1 MLVEISASSLPP
13 ASGVWA
19 PLSDGLSI
27 RDPVLPEGYYERSP
41 DRRLCPPDVGYDRQ
55 YDLSAAAQSPTEVVR
70 GSAERSKRSHSG
82 RPPSVRLSAS
92 SLRPGWSVQNLT
104 PANTQHAEARSSG
117 ALPPERA
124 HHRATPFLDLHCVR
138 DRGERTAEPV
148 ASGHGRRRRGPGA
161 GRGVAGSLS

>member
-92 SLRPGWSVQNLT
+92 SLRPGWSVRNLT
-104 PANTQHAEARSSG
+104 PANTQHAEPAHPGHSRQSVPIIERRRFWIFTAFVTEG
-117 ALPPERA
+117 NKPPNRW
-124 HHRATPFLDLHCVR
+124 
-138 DRGERTAEPV
+138 RG
-148 ASGHGRRRRGPGA
+148 GHGRRRRGPGA
-161 GRGVAGSLS
+161 GRGVAGTLS